1 MEPRHLVTTTTTTR
15 TAALPPSLD
24 RPRQSIA
31 MPGWK
36 KLFPRTCVRACF
48 SRPFDS
54 IRAHTAQIPGRGQSG
69 AAKDSGRRSIAG
81 RSGQVTPARHGHA
94 IESRCG
100 GGKSGAAFARAI
112 GKGWRRRAC
121 FAAPIGSSACSIQ
134 PLGTKG
140 FATRVVA
147 APFLFGP
154 ERRAWWVMTMK
165 IQRMSKNLP
174 FLRCYGIPAIGLLLS
189 SRAST
194 STSEWD
200 PLSRSAPPELRFLR
214 APFELPAERSVGRSG
229 TIDRKP
235 LMRQPSRNSSKAG
248 LMVSREKGRR

>member
-1 MEPRHLVTTTTTTR
+1 MAPNSAVQHLPKAKVLRPRTQGGASASPVKSPPDRWRRIQDSSFRTARMEPRHLVTTTTR

-100 GGKSGAAFARAI
+100 GGKSGAAFARAK
-112 GKGWRRRAC
+112 GKGG
-121 FAAPIGSSACSIQ
+121 AAVHASIH
-134 PLGTKG
+134 PLGTDDDEDSEDVQESPVPSLRILLRDTCWSDVIWELANSAG
-140 FATRVVA
+140 
-147 APFLFGP
+147 AP
-154 ERRAWWVMTMK
+154 RAFQLGVH
-165 IQRMSKNLP
+165 
-174 FLRCYGIPAIGLLLS
+174 
-189 SRAST
+189 
-194 STSEWD
+194 
-200 PLSRSAPPELRFLR
+200 
-214 APFELPAERSVGRSG
+214 
-229 TIDRKP
+229 
-235 LMRQPSRNSSKAG
+235 
-248 LMVSREKGRR
+248 